1 MKPVIW
7 TDDSG
12 RKRRS
17 LIKDD
22 DGPEK
27 ARYGI
32 PVNPPD
38 IRSIDMEAVFR
49 EIEALQYEH
58 GLFDWRAAN
67 KDQTGMQACIN
78 VFKRELL
85 KLYRNQ

>member
-1 MKPVIW
+1 LKPVTW

-17 LIKDD
+17 LIKDN
-22 DGPEK
+22 DGPEM
-27 ARYGI
+27 ARYGV
-32 PVNPPD
+32 PSDPPD
-38 IRSIDMEAVFR
+38 VRRMDMDAVFR
-49 EIEALQYEH
+49 EIEALQYEK
-58 GLFDWRAAN
+58 GLLDWRAVN
-67 KDQTGMQACIN
+67 IDPTGIQACIN

>member
-1 MKPVIW
+1 MKAVIW
-7 TDDSG
+7 IDDSG

-27 ARYGI
+27 ARLGI
-32 PVNPPD
+32 PEDPPD
-38 IRSIDMEAVFR
+38 VRRMDMDAVFR

-58 GLFDWRAAN
+58 GLYDWRAVN
-67 KDQTGMQACIN
+67 RDQAGIQACIN
-78 VFKRELL
+78 AFKRELL

>member
-7 TDDSG
+7 TDSTG
-12 RKRRS
+12 RKRRT

-22 DGPEK
+22 DGPEM

-32 PVNPPD
+32 PADPPD
-38 IRSIDMEAVFR
+38 VRSIDLEALFR

-58 GLFDWRAAN
+58 GLFNWRAAMN
-67 KDQTGMQACIN
+67 NQAGMQAIIN
-78 VFKRELL
+78 TFKRKLIELY
-85 KLYRNQ
+85 KQ